1 MINKDQI
8 FKNNETNRNDQI
20 TLSYVIIISEDSR
33 DVEDFGVIKSVIA
46 L

>member
-8 FKNNETNRNDQI
+8 LKNNETNRNDQI

-33 DVEDFGVIKSVIA
+33 DDDFSVIKSVIA

>member
-8 FKNNETNRNDQI
+8 LKNNETNRNDQI

-33 DVEDFGVIKSVIA
+33 DEDFSVIKSVIA

>member
-1 MINKDQI
+1 MINKYQI
-8 FKNNETNRNDQI
+8 LKNNETNRNDQI

-33 DVEDFGVIKSVIA
+33 DEDFSVIKSVIA